1 MEQSQT
7 RLDPVDAML
16 RDMKSPRKQKD
27 PVAARLAPPPARGPA
42 PTASENVLGYIND
55 IVMGAT
61 GGQSNKVNA
70 AVNAAASKVGGLLT
84 GEDVDFGEEYDKG
97 MRHLYNRRKKHEKAN
112 PVSSGAATIA
122 GALVPAS
129 KVAKVVDKFVG
140 PGAGLGKKIL
150 AQGAAGMGEGAVAGH
165 GYAEP
170 GKEWDGATM
179 GGALGALTGSVAP
192 ILGHAVKRIVE
203 KYFMGAKS
211 PAIPAAAKA
220 YITRAARDQG
230 MSVDQFIAKYKELG
244 DGATA
249 YDTGQPMTMLAKTLT
264 KVADDPGDAAGK
276 AVAIREARR
285 ADQGSLLRT
294 IDDNIAEAG
303 KDVSVPIERSPA
315 WAKVKATSVKIDDN
329 LVDIMDRPS
338 FRKAYAKAQ
347 EKAREEGKRAGNEMP
362 DLDALIKRVRVAE
375 GAPGGGIAMSVGGL
389 QKIKKALDKAL
400 EVDRDPFGKLTDNY
414 DFEAMALR
422 NNTRKEFVDWVKGKS
437 PEYGKLLDADHKN
450 FLLKDAR
457 EMGELFFSPKTQK
470 GEKLAEIMGGIL
482 PYLFIIFS
490 FMGSMYP
497 AIDLAAGEK
506 ERGTLET
513 LLTTP
518 TRRMEI
524 LLGKFG
530 VVMLTGLFSA
540 IVSIAGMSLG
550 VSLIDTASP
559 LYETIVTILEVK
571 TILLLLSLLLP
582 LTVFFAALSLSLSLY
597 ARSFK
602 EAQNIIT
609 PMMFVVIVPAFI
621 GVMPGME
628 LNSVTALIPILNV
641 SLTTKAII
649 AAKTTPLLMAQVY
662 GSLLVLAA
670 FSLFICGKI
679 FEREEVIFRGV

>member
-1 MEQSQT
+1 MEQPQT

-16 RDMKSPRKQKD
+16 RDMESPRKKKD
-27 PVAARLAPPPARGPA
+27 PVTALLAPPPARGPG
-42 PTASENVLGYIND
+42 PTTSENVLGYIND

-84 GEDVDFGEEYDKG
+84 GEDVNFGEEYDKG
-97 MRHLYNRRKKHEKAN
+97 VHHLYNRRKKHEKAN

-129 KVAKVVDKFVG
+129 KVAKVVDKLLVG
-140 PGAGLGKKIL
+140 AGAGLGKKIL
-150 AQGAAGMGEGAVAGH
+150 AQGAAGLGEGAIAGQ
-165 GYAEP
+165 GFAEP

-220 YITRAARDQG
+220 YITNAARDQG

-264 KVADDPGDAAGK
+264 KTADDPGDAAGK
-276 AVAIREARR
+276 AMAIREARR

-347 EKAREEGKRAGNEMP
+347 EKALEEGPRAGNKML
-362 DLDALIKRVRVAE
+362 DLDALIEGVRVAGE
-375 GAPGGGIAMSVGGL
+375 TPGGGLAMSVGGL

-470 GEKLAEIMGGIL
+470 GEKLAEIMGGL
-482 PYLFIIFS
+482 KTP
-490 FMGSMYP
+490 P
-497 AIDLAAGEK
+497 EK
-506 ERGTLET
+506 RAFQIGVADAFAERTLKN
-513 LLTTP
+513 LDSGGD
-518 TRRMEI
+518 I
-524 LLGKFG
+524 
-530 VVMLTGLFSA
+530 S
-540 IVSIAGMSLG
+540 
-550 VSLIDTASP
+550 
-559 LYETIVTILEVK
+559 K
-571 TILLLLSLLLP
+571 TILQYTTKLSQVFGKDGAESIKKEAVKHLGRMRRDNFVTMGSDTAALQQAIKAMGGVVDDLP
-582 LTVFFAALSLSLSLY
+582 LPSMSVRGLLGAAANY
-597 ARSFK
+597 ARGSDPVSAGVKQKLGELLFDSTP
-602 EAQNIIT
+602 EALEKYLKG
-609 PMMFVVIVPAFI
+609 VVPPGQGASRLAQAVAPVVPSI
-621 GVMPGME
+621 
-628 LNSVTALIPILNV
+628 
-641 SLTTKAII
+641 
-649 AAKTTPLLMAQVY
+649 TTPAHTLDYQ
-662 GSLLVLAA
+662 
-670 FSLFICGKI
+670 
-679 FEREEVIFRGV
+679 RRQQQR

>member
-1 MEQSQT
+1 
-7 RLDPVDAML
+7 VDAML

-470 GEKLAEIMGGIL
+470 GEKLAEIMGGL
-482 PYLFIIFS
+482 KTP
-490 FMGSMYP
+490 P
-497 AIDLAAGEK
+497 EK
-506 ERGTLET
+506 RAFQIGVADAFAERTLKN
-513 LLTTP
+513 LDSGGD
-518 TRRMEI
+518 I
-524 LLGKFG
+524 
-530 VVMLTGLFSA
+530 S
-540 IVSIAGMSLG
+540 
-550 VSLIDTASP
+550 
-559 LYETIVTILEVK
+559 K
-571 TILLLLSLLLP
+571 TILQYTTKLSQVFGKDGAESIKKEAVKHLGRMRRDNFVTMGSDTAALQQAIKAMGGVVDDLP
-582 LTVFFAALSLSLSLY
+582 LPPTSVRGLLGAAANY
-597 ARSFK
+597 ARGSDPVSPGVKQKLGDLLFDSTPEALEKYLK
-602 EAQNIIT
+602 EVAPQRQSVSRLAQAVAPVVPSIT
-609 PMMFVVIVPAFI
+609 SPAHT
-621 GVMPGME
+621 
-628 LNSVTALIPILNV
+628 LDY
-641 SLTTKAII
+641 
-649 AAKTTPLLMAQVY
+649 Q
-662 GSLLVLAA
+662 
-670 FSLFICGKI
+670 
-679 FEREEVIFRGV
+679 RRQQQR